1 MLRAVKQLAVVMVV
15 LVGVGATAGCR
26 IGGAN
31 ALPPVDADPSAGPDA
46 ALPDGPLPDAG
57 CPVGQNTDGDGA
69 DDCAELDD
77 GNDFT
82 DPAIFNGL
90 KATIGDRPEVTGSCN
105 ALDDFA
111 EMETRFAS
119 STTTM
124 NVYAGW
130 EFDTQADSYNDPS
143 YGFEPNWSSAQSGRF
158 SVRYSGTINLTGT
171 GMHCFSIDVGA
182 TGTGIISGK
191 NMCAQVYVNAGTGG
205 GQVGTWLVETGYQA
219 EAADANE
226 ACVTLDAGTYS
237 FDIVFWYFN
246 ILERAQ
252 LAVRYCFG
260 DQAACTPDQMIGP
273 GMLQAGS

>member
-1 MLRAVKQLAVVMVV
+1 MLPGVKQLAVVMVV
-15 LVGVGATAGCR
+15 LVGVAAQTGCR

-31 ALPPVDADPSAGPDA
+31 ALPPVDADPSTLPDA
-46 ALPDGPLPDAG
+46 RPADGPIPDAG
-57 CPVGQNTDGDGA
+57 CPVGVNDDGDGA
-69 DDCAELDD
+69 DNCTELGD

-90 KATIGDRPEVTGSCN
+90 KATIGDRPEVTGSCG

-111 EMETRFAS
+111 EMESHFSS
-119 STTTM
+119 STTSM

-143 YGFEPNWSSAQSGRF
+143 YGFEPNWTSAQSGRF
-158 SVRYSGTINLTGT
+158 SVRYSGTINLTAT

-191 NMCAQVYVNAGTGG
+191 NMCAQIYVNAGTGAN
-205 GQVGTWLVETGYQA
+205 QVGTWLAETGYQA
-219 EAADANE
+219 AAADANE

-237 FDIVFWYFN
+237 FDIVYWYFN
-246 ILERAQ
+246 VLERAQ
-252 LAVRYCFG
+252 LQVRYCFG
-260 DQAACTPDQMIGP
+260 DQAACTPDQMITP
-273 GMLQAGS
+273 AMVQAAP